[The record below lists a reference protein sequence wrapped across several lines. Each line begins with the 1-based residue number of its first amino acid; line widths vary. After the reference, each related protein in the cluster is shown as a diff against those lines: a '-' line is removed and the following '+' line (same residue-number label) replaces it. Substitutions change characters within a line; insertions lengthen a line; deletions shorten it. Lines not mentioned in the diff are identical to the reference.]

1 MQNLFNIKKTLQYS
15 TIAFFAVVLFSCEN
29 NLKVVQELTREDTLS
44 AVSAYEI
51 VYTRS
56 DSGHV
61 QVELIAPVMNRF
73 ENENPYIEFP
83 EGFEAYFY
91 DSAMQKTSFIRAD
104 YGMSEEKT
112 NLMTARKN
120 VEVENFKTHE
130 KLNTETLFWD
140 QKKKLIYTSAFVK
153 ITTPDKIVY
162 GDSLTATEGFDKRT
176 IHNIQATLELEES
189 ELE

>member
-1 MQNLFNIKKTLQYS
+1 M
-15 TIAFFAVVLFSCEN
+15 VLFSCEN
-29 NLKVVQELTREDTLS
+29 NLKVVQELTQEDTLS
-44 AVSAYEI
+44 AITAYDI
-51 VYTRS
+51 TYVRS

-61 QVELIAPVMNRF
+61 QIELIAPVMNRF

-83 EGFEAYFY
+83 EGFDAYFF

-112 NLMTARKN
+112 SLMTARKN
-120 VEVENFKTHE
+120 VVVENFKTQE
-130 KLNTETLFWD
+130 KMNTETLFWD

-153 ITTPDKIVY
+153 ITTPDKIIY
-162 GDSLTATEGFDKRT
+162 GDSLTATEGFDKHT
-176 IHNIQATLELEES
+176 IHNIQATLELDED